1 MTILCRPG
9 PRDSAR
15 RCLNT
20 CAAARPSFRAVS
32 AVTGST
38 LAVPRTP
45 SVPKIFFCLEPLF
58 VSIALLRFSRFD
70 MHVRGPITLQSDVA
84 RQPDVHRE
92 GPMNVL
98 HIGEADV
105 NLDVVWV

>member
-1 MTILCRPG
+1 MTILCLPLL
-9 PRDSAR
+9 RDCTFR
-15 RCLNT
+15 FLKT
-20 CAAARPSFRAVS
+20 CAADRPSLSAVS

-84 RQPDVHRE
+84 GQPDVHRE
-92 GPMNVL
+92 GAMNVL

-105 NLDVVWV
+105 NL